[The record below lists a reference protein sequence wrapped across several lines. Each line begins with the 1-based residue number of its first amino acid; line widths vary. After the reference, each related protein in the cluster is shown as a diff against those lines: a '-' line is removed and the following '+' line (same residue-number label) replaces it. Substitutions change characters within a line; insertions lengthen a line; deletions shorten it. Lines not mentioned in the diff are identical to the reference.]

1 MGFKDTDMVKYYTDA
16 YNDSHKAVLD
26 AIAEPN
32 PDINKINMLI
42 RRCRQDKMAMDLN
55 IALRKNNKKK

>member
-1 MGFKDTDMVKYYTDA
+1 MGFNNIVMVKYYTDA

-32 PDINKINMLI
+32 PDINKINILI

-55 IALRKNNKKK
+55 ITLRKNSEKK